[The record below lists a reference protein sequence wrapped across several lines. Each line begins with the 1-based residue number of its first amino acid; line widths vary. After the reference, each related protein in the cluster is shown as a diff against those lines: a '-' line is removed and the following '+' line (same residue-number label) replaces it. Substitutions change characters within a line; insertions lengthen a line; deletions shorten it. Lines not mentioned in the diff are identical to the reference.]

1 MRNSHDPVE
10 IVIHGRHAA
19 VSDRFKDFV
28 REKLGH
34 VDRFGVPVHRI
45 DVEVSHEPNPRQS
58 DRAFEVELTCT
69 GSPFVR
75 VEAHAH
81 DKYAALDAAYD
92 KLEERLRRMH
102 ERRRA
107 VRHERPVPMVDGVV
121 RDDVSDVYA
130 LPDDPSVVFEA
141 GPLVVRTKHIE
152 TARMTV
158 ERAVEEMELVGHDF
172 YLFENQETGLPSVI
186 YRRRGYDYGLVQ
198 LGAGSQALSA

>member
-1 MRNSHDPVE
+1 MRSTAEPIE

-19 VSDRFKDFV
+19 VSDTFKEFV
-28 REKLGH
+28 REKLAH
-34 VDRFGVPVHRI
+34 VDRFAVPVHRI
-45 DVEVSHEPNPRQS
+45 DVEVSHESNPRQH
-58 DRAFEVELTCT
+58 DRAFEVEITCT

-81 DKYAALDAAYD
+81 DKFAALEAAYD

-102 ERRRA
+102 DKARS
-107 VRHERPVPMVDGVV
+107 VRHERPVPALVGSAPSDG
-121 RDDVSDVYA
+121 DPYA
-130 LPDDPSVVFEA
+130 VPEDPSVVFES

-158 ERAVEEMELVGHDF
+158 EQAVEEMELVGHDF
-172 YLFENQETGLPSVI
+172 YLFENAETGLPSVI

-198 LGAGSQALSA
+198 LGSAAA